1 MQKLVYIIIS
11 VDYALDS
18 FNSWLF
24 AQNYP
29 YYFIHYHLVFIV
41 KSFRHCKFQM
51 NDDFVAIFYQHL
63 ENVKTS
69 VFKNHLQRE
78 YDAKSTCSY
87 VMQILV

>member
-1 MQKLVYIIIS
+1 
-11 VDYALDS
+11 
-18 FNSWLF
+18 
-24 AQNYP
+24 
-29 YYFIHYHLVFIV
+29 
-41 KSFRHCKFQM
+41 M

-87 VMQILV
+87 VMQILVWTIIDRNVLALLLYIVVYNCVN